1 MLIHFVTLFVLI
13 QILRGEYLSTEYGI
27 INDEMI
33 LPFITEEQTIPMV
46 QNVDLQDFNSYSNIH
61 IGYAS
66 NTTSI
71 VIHNKEI
78 KVKVIRAGVIFDTFL
93 LNYEYYFPEDSNW
106 VVNKL
111 KKGVGLGYQKN
122 QTNSVISQLK
132 KQKIINKAIFSIDK
146 KDRNGNG
153 LIFFGDIPDTILS
166 NYSFT
171 CNLGSHPTWGCV
183 LNGLIVST
191 KTNQKRIPLNDY
203 IVFQTNGEYI
213 LIPDDVN
220 DYLKKNYF
228 DNYIDNKICD
238 YIVEVG
244 YKKKYI
250 CKCDIQNTFPD
261 ITLILNGNHFVIS
274 HSSLFINK
282 SGICHFIFYSIENKY
297 LTVEEGIIGDL
308 SNLKDNNA
316 IVLISDDRANPY
328 ANINKIFTGYDK
340 FINLFATDTIVFA
353 EPKYDSSEK
362 LFVKIEN
369 ELAKYGCNVIDIP
382 KNYSILQHASKEDLM
397 LMIKLVNP
405 TYYMPVKG
413 DYRYMVGNANVAS
426 SLGISNENIILKQNG
441 DIVNIDDK
449 VLQDKFEHF
458 NVDDIFIDGKSSDD
472 IGDLVIKDREV
483 LAENGIV
490 LISAT
495 VSKKEKVLLVGPEI
509 VTRGFIYVKDSKEMI
524 EEIKK
529 ICEKVINDNITP
541 KYVDYN
547 LIRSQ
552 IREELGKYLYEETE
566 CKPMIIAVVQEV

>member
-1 MLIHFVTLFVLI
+1 MGKKL
-13 QILRGEYLSTEYGI
+13 QNM
-27 INDEMI
+27 IN
-33 LPFITEEQTIPMV
+33 
-46 QNVDLQDFNSYSNIH
+46 
-61 IGYAS
+61 
-66 NTTSI
+66 
-71 VIHNKEI
+71 
-78 KVKVIRAGVIFDTFL
+78 
-93 LNYEYYFPEDSNW
+93 
-106 VVNKL
+106 
-111 KKGVGLGYQKN
+111 
-122 QTNSVISQLK
+122 
-132 KQKIINKAIFSIDK
+132 
-146 KDRNGNG
+146 
-153 LIFFGDIPDTILS
+153 
-166 NYSFT
+166 
-171 CNLGSHPTWGCV
+171 
-183 LNGLIVST
+183 
-191 KTNQKRIPLNDY
+191 
-203 IVFQTNGEYI
+203 
-213 LIPDDVN
+213 
-220 DYLKKNYF
+220 
-228 DNYIDNKICD
+228 
-238 YIVEVG
+238 
-244 YKKKYI
+244 
-250 CKCDIQNTFPD
+250 
-261 ITLILNGNHFVIS
+261 
-274 HSSLFINK
+274 
-282 SGICHFIFYSIENKY
+282 YSIENKY